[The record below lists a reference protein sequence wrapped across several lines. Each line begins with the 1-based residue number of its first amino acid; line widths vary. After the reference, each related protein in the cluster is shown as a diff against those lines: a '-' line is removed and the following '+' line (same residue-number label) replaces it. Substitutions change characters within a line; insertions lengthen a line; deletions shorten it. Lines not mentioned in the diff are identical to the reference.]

1 MILVIANPRQTESIR
16 GYHQRMKRPR
26 IAIIGDTEFRSEE
39 WTDAMAIAIEIASRW
54 DTDVGLR
61 TVAANAET
69 ERLLRQRLESA
80 GVSSWL
86 TVRNDAEDHGA
97 SRIHADVRMGDALQ
111 IPHLFDHDV
120 IIIESRDARLRRFL
134 ADLPV
139 HTRPDVRIIACIHF
153 ERGPV
158 LGERLEDLLRFDALI
173 GDEDDFLILSK
184 SLDAD
189 ASLAVLGPVQRRMV
203 GSNLRAAIAWNE
215 RGSFSLA
222 EPHRPILSIA
232 SEATPN
238 EADSTSWPAFVGAVA
253 VGIARRD
260 PWIEIGRGASQA
272 YARRSYT

>member
-222 EPHRPILSIA
+222 EPHGPILSIA

>member
-1 MILVIANPRQTESIR
+1 MILVIANPRQTESIH
-16 GYHQRMKRPR
+16 GYHQQMKRPR

-54 DTDVGLR
+54 DTEVGLR

-86 TVRNDAEDHGA
+86 TVRNDTEDLSA

-111 IPHLFDHDV
+111 IPQMFDHDV

-173 GDEDDFLILSK
+173 GGEDDFLILSK

-222 EPHRPILSIA
+222 EPHGPILSIA